1 MTLVAFGAL
10 VVIHAG
16 LAAVWLGG
24 VAYSLTVVQP
34 KVARFFAA
42 DDDRHEEFAAL
53 IAQGNRW
60 KVIGLI
66 AALAGS
72 GAVLW
77 VMNGYDNLAAHAVK
91 AGLLAVTTG
100 IFWYVSW
107 RHWPQRVFALPAER
121 PALRRQLRMLAWTM
135 TVLIGAAFVIGIS
148 VSVATP

>member
-1 MTLVAFGAL
+1 MAPVAFGAL

-24 VAYSLTVVQP
+24 MAYSLTVVQP

-42 DDDRHEEFAAL
+42 DDDRQEEFAAL

-72 GAVLW
+72 GAVIW
-77 VMNGYDNLAAHAVK
+77 VMDDHDDVAAHAVK
-91 AGLLAVTTG
+91 ASLLAVTTA

-107 RHWPQRVFALPAER
+107 RHWPRRVFALPDER
-121 PALRRQLRMLAWTM
+121 PALRRRLRTLAWTM
-135 TVLIGAAFVIGIS
+135 TVLIGAAFVIGVS
-148 VSVATP
+148 VSVAAP